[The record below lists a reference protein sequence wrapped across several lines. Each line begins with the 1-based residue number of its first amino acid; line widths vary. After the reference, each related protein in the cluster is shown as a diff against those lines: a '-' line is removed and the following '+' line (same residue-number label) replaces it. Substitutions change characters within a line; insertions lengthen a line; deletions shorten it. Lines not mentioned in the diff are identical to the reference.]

1 MKPLNAAMALVVGI
15 CLAAMA
21 VACQGGNEEE
31 TPSAS
36 VSATGTPGATS
47 TAVTAASPAAAT
59 GAPGITDTQIILGAD
74 APLSGVYGAV
84 YSMIP
89 KATQAYFKYV
99 NETQGGVCGRQ
110 IVYKVEDNSFDPAK
124 ALEAVRKLVEQDK
137 VFAIVGSLGDLPHLG
152 VWDYL
157 NENGV
162 PDILVSGGAHRYGA
176 DPEGHPLTFQMLPSY
191 KIEATLGG
199 RFISENMPGK
209 KVGFLGEMDGHDDAL
224 EGLQDG
230 LDPSKNELVDAE
242 SYEPT
247 ALDVRSQVINL
258 HNSGAEVVVLATSP
272 GFLAQAVKEADRL
285 DWHPQF
291 LAGYVNSD
299 DIIFQF
305 ASPKL
310 LEGMITSQAFKLAA
324 WREDD
329 PDVAEH
335 YELMQKYGGPPPTN
349 FSIYAQALGELTV
362 EILSRTCDNL
372 TREGLMEAVKS
383 IKDWSSPLMID
394 GISIT
399 FSERDHTAIQAGR
412 MLRATIVD
420 GKGKFEFFG
429 DILIFKDEDLQ

>member
-1 MKPLNAAMALVVGI
+1 MKPVNAATALAVGI
-15 CLAAMA
+15 CLAALA
-21 VACQGGNEEE
+21 VACQGGDDEQEI
-31 TPSAS
+31 PS
-36 VSATGTPGATS
+36 VSATA
-47 TAVTAASPAAAT
+47 TAVATGSPAPAT
-59 GAPGITDTQIILGAD
+59 AAPGITDTQILLGAH
-74 APLSGVYGAV
+74 APLSGTYGAV

-89 KATQAYFKYV
+89 RATQAYFKYV

-137 VFAIVGSLGDLPHLG
+137 VFAIVGALGDLPHLG
-152 VWDYL
+152 AWDYL

-162 PDILVSGGAHRYGA
+162 PDLLVSGGTHRYGS
-176 DPEGHPLTFQMLPSY
+176 DPDGHPLTFQMLPSY

-199 RFISENMPGK
+199 RFISETLPGK

-224 EGLQDG
+224 AGLQDG
-230 LDPSKNELVDAE
+230 LDPSKNELVAAE

-258 HNSGAEVVVLATSP
+258 HNAGAEVVVLGTSP
-272 GFLAQAVKEADRL
+272 GFLAQAIKEADRL

-299 DIIFQF
+299 DIIFLF

-324 WREDD
+324 WRDD
-329 PDVAEH
+329 PVVAKH
-335 YELMQKYGGPPPTN
+335 YELMQKYGGPAPTN

-362 EILSRTCDNL
+362 EILGRTCDNL
-372 TREGLMEAVKS
+372 TREGLLEAIKS
-383 IKDWSSPLMID
+383 IKDWRSDLMNE

-399 FSERDHTAIQAGR
+399 FGERDHTAIQAGR
-412 MLRATIVD
+412 MMRATVVD

-429 DILIFKDEDLQ
+429 PLFIFRDEDLQ

>member
-1 MKPLNAAMALVVGI
+1 MKPVNAATALVVGV
-15 CLAAMA
+15 CLAALA
-21 VACQGGNEEE
+21 VACQGGDEEE
-31 TPSAS
+31 TPGA
-36 VSATGTPGATS
+36 SATGTAVATG
-47 TAVTAASPAAAT
+47 SPAPAT

-74 APLSGVYGAV
+74 APLGGVYGAV
-84 YSMIP
+84 YAMIP
-89 KATQAYFKYV
+89 RATQAYFKYV

-110 IVYKVEDNSFDPAK
+110 IVYEVEDNSFDPAK

-162 PDILVSGGAHRYGA
+162 PDLLVSGGAHRYGS

-199 RFISENMPGK
+199 RFISETLPGK

-224 EGLQDG
+224 AGLQDG
-230 LDPSKNELVDAE
+230 LDFSKNELVAAE

-258 HNSGAEVVVLATSP
+258 HNSGAEVVVLGTSP
-272 GFLAQAVKEADRL
+272 GFLAQAIKEADRL

-324 WREDD
+324 WRDD
-329 PDVAEH
+329 PVVAKH
-335 YELMQKYGGPPPTN
+335 YELMQKHGGPAPTN
-349 FSIYAQALGELTV
+349 FSIYAQVLGELTV
-362 EILSRTCDNL
+362 EILGRTCDNL
-372 TREGLMEAVKS
+372 TREGLLEAVKS
-383 IKDWSSPLMID
+383 IKDWRSDLMNE

-399 FSERDHTAIQAGR
+399 FGERDHTAIQAGR
-412 MLRATIVD
+412 MMRATIVD

-429 DILIFKDEDLQ
+429 PLFVFKDEDLQ

>member
-1 MKPLNAAMALVVGI
+1 MKPVNAATALAVGI
-15 CLAAMA
+15 CLATMA
-21 VACQGGNEEE
+21 VACQGGDEEE
-31 TPSAS
+31 TPGA
-36 VSATGTPGATS
+36 SATA
-47 TAVTAASPAAAT
+47 TAVATGSPAPVTA
-59 GAPGITDTQIILGAD
+59 APGITDTQILLGAH
-74 APLSGVYGAV
+74 APLSGTYGAV

-89 KATQAYFKYV
+89 RATEAYFKYI

-137 VFAIVGSLGDLPHLG
+137 VFAIVGALGDLPHLG
-152 VWDYL
+152 AWDYL

-162 PDILVSGGAHRYGA
+162 PDLLVSGGTHRYGS

-199 RFISENMPGK
+199 RFISETLPGK

-224 EGLQDG
+224 AGLQDG
-230 LDPSKNELVDAE
+230 LDPSKNELVAAE

-258 HNSGAEVVVLATSP
+258 HNSGAEVVVLGTSP
-272 GFLAQAVKEADRL
+272 GFLAQAIKEADRL
-285 DWHPQF
+285 DWHPLF

-324 WREDD
+324 GRDD
-329 PDVAEH
+329 PDVAKH
-335 YELMQKYGGPPPTN
+335 YELMQKYGGPAPTN

-362 EILSRTCDNL
+362 EILGRTCDNL
-372 TREGLMEAVKS
+372 TREGLLESIKS
-383 IKDWSSPLMID
+383 IKDWRSDLMNE

-399 FSERDHTAIQAGR
+399 FGEKDHTAIQAGR
-412 MLRATIVD
+412 MMRATIVN

-429 DILIFKDEDLQ
+429 PLFVFKDEELQ

>member
-1 MKPLNAAMALVVGI
+1 MAMKPVTAGIALGI
-15 CLAAMA
+15 GMCLAALA
-21 VACQGGNEEE
+21 VACQGGDEEQ
-31 TPSAS
+31 TPST
-36 VSATGTPGATS
+36 SATAT
-47 TAVTAASPAAAT
+47 AIPAGSPAPA
-59 GAPGITDTQIILGAD
+59 APGITDTEIILGAD
-74 APLSGVYGAV
+74 APLGGVYGAV

-89 KATQAYFKYV
+89 RATQAYFSYV
-99 NETQGGVCGRQ
+99 NDTQGGVCGRR

-162 PDILVSGGAHRYGA
+162 PDLLVSGGAHRYGS

-191 KIEATLGG
+191 KIEATLGA
-199 RFISENMPGK
+199 RFISQTFPGK

-224 EGLQDG
+224 EGLQAG
-230 LDPSKNELVDAE
+230 LDPAKNELVDAE
-242 SYEPT
+242 SYQPT
-247 ALDVRSQVINL
+247 AIDVRSQVINL
-258 HNSGAEVVVLATSP
+258 HKAGAEVVVLGTSP
-272 GFLAQAVKEADRL
+272 GFLAQAIKEADHL
-285 DWHPQF
+285 DWHPIF

-324 WREDD
+324 WQDD
-329 PDVAEH
+329 PVVAKH
-335 YELMQKYGGPPPTN
+335 YQLMQNYDGPTPTN
-349 FSIYAQALGELTV
+349 FSIYAQTLAELTV

-372 TREGLMEAVKS
+372 TREGVLDAIKS
-383 IKDWSSPLMID
+383 IKDWRNDLMNE
-394 GISIT
+394 GISIS
-399 FSERDHTAIQAGR
+399 FSEKDHTAIQAGR
-412 MLRATIVD
+412 MMRATVVD

-429 DILIFKDEDLQ
+429 PLFVFSDEDLQ

>member
-1 MKPLNAAMALVVGI
+1 MKPASAVTALAVGI

-21 VACQGGNEEE
+21 VACQGGDEEE
-31 TPSAS
+31 TPGA
-36 VSATGTPGATS
+36 SATP
-47 TAVTAASPAAAT
+47 TAVATGSPAPAT
-59 GAPGITDTQIILGAD
+59 AVPGITDTQILLGAH
-74 APLSGVYGAV
+74 APLSGTYGAV

-89 KATQAYFKYV
+89 RATQAYFKYV

-137 VFAIVGSLGDLPHLG
+137 VFAIVGALGDLPHLG
-152 VWDYL
+152 AWDYL

-162 PDILVSGGAHRYGA
+162 PDLLVSGGTHRYGS

-199 RFISENMPGK
+199 RFISETLPGK

-224 EGLQDG
+224 AGLQDG
-230 LDPSKNELVDAE
+230 LDPSKNELVAAE

-258 HNSGAEVVVLATSP
+258 HNSGAEVVVLGTSP
-272 GFLAQAVKEADRL
+272 GFLAQAIKEADRL
-285 DWHPQF
+285 DWHPLF

-324 WREDD
+324 GRDD
-329 PDVAEH
+329 PDVAKH
-335 YELMQKYGGPPPTN
+335 YELMQRYGGPAPTN

-362 EILSRTCDNL
+362 EILGRTCDDL
-372 TREGLMEAVKS
+372 TREGLLEAVKS
-383 IKDWSSPLMID
+383 IKDWRSDLMNE

-399 FSERDHTAIQAGR
+399 FGEKDHTAIQAGR
-412 MLRATIVD
+412 MMRATIVN

-429 DILIFKDEDLQ
+429 PLFVFKDEELQ

>member
-1 MKPLNAAMALVVGI
+1 MKPLKAATALAVGI
-15 CLAAMA
+15 CLAALA
-21 VACQGGNEEE
+21 VACQGGDEEE
-31 TPSAS
+31 TPGAS
-36 VSATGTPGATS
+36 TTATAVATGSPAPV
-47 TAVTAASPAAAT
+47 TAV
-59 GAPGITDTQIILGAD
+59 PGITDTQILLGAH
-74 APLSGVYGAV
+74 APLSGTYGAV

-89 KATQAYFKYV
+89 RATEAYFKYI

-137 VFAIVGSLGDLPHLG
+137 VFAIVGALGDLPHLG
-152 VWDYL
+152 AWDYL

-162 PDILVSGGAHRYGA
+162 PDLLVSGGTHRYGS

-199 RFISENMPGK
+199 RFISETLPGK

-224 EGLQDG
+224 AGLQDG
-230 LDPSKNELVDAE
+230 LDPSKNELVAAE

-258 HNSGAEVVVLATSP
+258 HNSGAEVVVLGTSP
-272 GFLAQAVKEADRL
+272 GFLAQAIKEADRL
-285 DWHPQF
+285 DWHPLF

-324 WREDD
+324 GRDD
-329 PDVAEH
+329 PDVAKH
-335 YELMQKYGGPPPTN
+335 YELMQKYGGPAPTN

-362 EILSRTCDNL
+362 EILGRTCDNL
-372 TREGLMEAVKS
+372 TREGLLEAVKS
-383 IKDWSSPLMID
+383 IKKWRSDLMNE
-394 GISIT
+394 GIEIT
-399 FSERDHTAIQAGR
+399 FGEKDHTAIQAGR
-412 MLRATIVD
+412 MMRATIVN

-429 DILIFKDEDLQ
+429 PLFVFSDEDLE

>member
-1 MKPLNAAMALVVGI
+1 VG
-15 CLAAMA
+15 
-21 VACQGGNEEE
+21 
-31 TPSAS
+31 SAS
-36 VSATGTPGATS
+36 TVAT
-47 TAVTAASPAAAT
+47 VSPAPA
-59 GAPGITDTQIILGAD
+59 GEAPGITDTQIILGAD

-99 NETQGGVCGRQ
+99 NEAQGGVCGRQ
-110 IVYKVEDNSFDPAK
+110 IVYKVEDNNFDPGK
-124 ALEAVRKLVEQDK
+124 ALETARKLVEQDK
-137 VFAIVGSLGDLPHLG
+137 VFAFVGSLGDLPHLG

-176 DPEGHPLTFQMLPSY
+176 DPDGHPLTFQMLPSY

-199 RFISENMPGK
+199 RFISETFPGK
-209 KVGFLGEMDGHDDAL
+209 TVGFLGEMDGHDDAL
-224 EGLQDG
+224 AGLQDG

-285 DWHPQF
+285 NWHPQF
-291 LAGYVNSD
+291 IAGYVNSD

-305 ASPKL
+305 VSPKL
-310 LEGMITSQAFKLAA
+310 LEGAMTSQAFKLASG
-324 WREDD
+324 RDD
-329 PDVAEH
+329 PAVAEH
-335 YELMQKYGGPPPTN
+335 YELMQKYGGPAPTN
-349 FSIYAQALGELTV
+349 FTIYAQVLGELAV
-362 EILSRTCDNL
+362 EILGRTCDNL
-372 TREGLMEAVKS
+372 TREGLLEAVKS
-383 IKDWSSPLMID
+383 TKDWTSPLISE
-394 GISIT
+394 GISLT
-399 FSERDHTAIQAGR
+399 FGENDHTAIQAGR
-412 MLRATIVD
+412 MMRATVVD

-429 DILIFKDEDLQ
+429 PLYIFKDEDLQ

>member
-1 MKPLNAAMALVVGI
+1 MKPVNAATALAVGI

-21 VACQGGNEEE
+21 VACQGGDEEE

-36 VSATGTPGATS
+36 ATGTAAAS
-47 TAVTAASPAAAT
+47 ASPAPVTAV
-59 GAPGITDTQIILGAD
+59 PGITDTQILLGAH
-74 APLSGVYGAV
+74 APLSGTYGAV

-89 KATQAYFKYV
+89 RATQAYFKYV
-99 NETQGGVCGRQ
+99 NETQGGVCGRE

-137 VFAIVGSLGDLPHLG
+137 VFAIVGALGDLPHLG
-152 VWDYL
+152 AWDYL

-162 PDILVSGGAHRYGA
+162 PDLLVSGGTHRYGS
-176 DPEGHPLTFQMLPSY
+176 DPVGHPLTFQMLPSY

-199 RFISENMPGK
+199 RFISETLPGK

-224 EGLQDG
+224 AGLQDG
-230 LDPSKNELVDAE
+230 LDPSKNELVAAE

-247 ALDVRSQVINL
+247 AIDVRSQVINL
-258 HNSGAEVVVLATSP
+258 HNAGAEVVVLGTSP
-272 GFLAQAVKEADRL
+272 GFLAQAIKEADHL

-324 WREDD
+324 GRDD

-335 YELMQKYGGPPPTN
+335 YELMQKYGGPAPTN
-349 FSIYAQALGELTV
+349 FSIYAQVLGELTV
-362 EILSRTCDNL
+362 EILERTCDNL
-372 TREGLMEAVKS
+372 TREGLLEAVKS
-383 IKDWSSPLMID
+383 IKDWSSPLMTE

-399 FSERDHTAIQAGR
+399 FGENDHTAIQAGR
-412 MLRATIVD
+412 MVRATIVD

-429 DILIFKDEDLQ
+429 PLFVFKDEDLQ

>member
-1 MKPLNAAMALVVGI
+1 MKPANAATALAVGI

-21 VACQGGNEEE
+21 VACQGGDEEE
-31 TPSAS
+31 TPGA
-36 VSATGTPGATS
+36 SATA
-47 TAVTAASPAAAT
+47 TAVATGSPAPVTAV
-59 GAPGITDTQIILGAD
+59 PGITDTQILLGAH
-74 APLSGVYGAV
+74 APLSGTYGAV

-89 KATQAYFKYV
+89 RATEAYFKYI

-137 VFAIVGSLGDLPHLG
+137 VFAIVGALGDLPHLG
-152 VWDYL
+152 AWDYL

-162 PDILVSGGAHRYGA
+162 PDLLVSGGTHRYGS

-199 RFISENMPGK
+199 RFISETLPGK

-224 EGLQDG
+224 AGLQDG
-230 LDPSKNELVDAE
+230 LDPSKNELVAAE

-258 HNSGAEVVVLATSP
+258 HNSGAEVVVLGTSP
-272 GFLAQAVKEADRL
+272 GFLAQAIKEADRL
-285 DWHPQF
+285 DWHPLF

-324 WREDD
+324 GRDD

-335 YELMQKYGGPPPTN
+335 YELMQKYGGPAPTN

-362 EILSRTCDNL
+362 EILGRTCDNL
-372 TREGLMEAVKS
+372 TREGLLESVKS
-383 IKDWSSPLMID
+383 IKDWRSDLMNE

-399 FSERDHTAIQAGR
+399 FGEKDHTAIQAGR
-412 MLRATIVD
+412 MMRATIVN

-429 DILIFKDEDLQ
+429 PLFVFSDEELQ

>member
-1 MKPLNAAMALVVGI
+1 MKPVTAGIALGI
-15 CLAAMA
+15 GMCLAALA
-21 VACQGGNEEE
+21 VACQGGDEEQ
-31 TPSAS
+31 TPST
-36 VSATGTPGATS
+36 SATAT
-47 TAVTAASPAAAT
+47 AIPAGSPAPA
-59 GAPGITDTQIILGAD
+59 APGITDTEIILGAD
-74 APLSGVYGAV
+74 APLGGVYGAV

-89 KATQAYFKYV
+89 RATQAYFSYV
-99 NETQGGVCGRQ
+99 NDTQGGVCGRR

-162 PDILVSGGAHRYGA
+162 PDLLVSGGAHRYGS

-191 KIEATLGG
+191 KIEATLGA
-199 RFISENMPGK
+199 RFISQTFPGK

-224 EGLQDG
+224 EGLQAG
-230 LDPSKNELVDAE
+230 LDPAKNELVDAE
-242 SYEPT
+242 SYQPT
-247 ALDVRSQVINL
+247 AIDVRSQVINL
-258 HNSGAEVVVLATSP
+258 HKAGAEVVVLGTSP
-272 GFLAQAVKEADRL
+272 GFLAQAIKEADHL
-285 DWHPQF
+285 DWHPIF

-324 WREDD
+324 WQDD
-329 PDVAEH
+329 PVVAKH
-335 YELMQKYGGPPPTN
+335 YQLMQNYDGPTPTN
-349 FSIYAQALGELTV
+349 FSIYAQTLAELTV

-372 TREGLMEAVKS
+372 TREGVLDAIKS
-383 IKDWSSPLMID
+383 IKDWRNDLMNE
-394 GISIT
+394 GISIS
-399 FSERDHTAIQAGR
+399 FSEKDHTAIQAGR
-412 MLRATIVD
+412 MMRATVVD

-429 DILIFKDEDLQ
+429 PLFVFSDEDLQ

>member
-1 MKPLNAAMALVVGI
+1 MKWLSAAVTLVAGI
-15 CLAAMA
+15 CLAALA
-21 VACQGGNEEE
+21 VACDGGEEE
-31 TPSAS
+31 TPNAS
-36 VSATGTPGATS
+36 STATANATATATS
-47 TAVTAASPAAAT
+47 SPAPATAV
-59 GAPGITDTQIILGAD
+59 PGITDTQIILGAH
-74 APLSGVYGAV
+74 APLSGTYGAV

-89 KATQAYFKYV
+89 RATQAYFKYI
-99 NETQGGVCGRQ
+99 NETQGGVCGRE

-124 ALEAVRKLVEQDK
+124 ALEAARKLVEQDRI
-137 VFAIVGSLGDLPHLG
+137 FAMVGALGDLPHLG
-152 VWDYL
+152 VWGYL

-162 PDILVSGGAHRYGA
+162 PDLLVTGGAHRYGA

-199 RFISENMPGK
+199 RFISEALPGK

-224 EGLQDG
+224 AGLQDG
-230 LDPSKNELVDAE
+230 LDPSKNELVAAE

-247 ALDVRSQVINL
+247 AIDVRSQVINL
-258 HNSGAEVVVLATSP
+258 HKAGAEVVVLGTSP
-272 GFLAQAVKEADRL
+272 AFLAQAIKEADHL

-310 LEGMITSQAFKLAA
+310 LEGLITSQGLKLAA
-324 WREDD
+324 WRDD

-362 EILSRTCDNL
+362 EILRRTCDNL
-372 TREGLMEAVKS
+372 TREGVLES
-383 IKDWSSPLMID
+383 IKSVKQWHSNLMIE
-394 GISIT
+394 GIDIT
-399 FSERDHTAIQAGR
+399 FGEKDHTGIQAGK
-412 MLRATIVD
+412 MLRATVVN

-429 DILIFKDEDLQ
+429 PLYIFRDQDLQ

>member
-1 MKPLNAAMALVVGI
+1 MKPVNAATALAVGI
-15 CLAAMA
+15 CLAALA
-21 VACQGGNEEE
+21 VACQGGDKED

-36 VSATGTPGATS
+36 ATGTAVATG
-47 TAVTAASPAAAT
+47 SPAPAT
-59 GAPGITDTQIILGAD
+59 AAPGITDTQILLGAH
-74 APLSGVYGAV
+74 APLSGTYGAV

-89 KATQAYFKYV
+89 RATQAYFKYI

-137 VFAIVGSLGDLPHLG
+137 VFAIVGALGDLPHLG
-152 VWDYL
+152 AWDYL

-162 PDILVSGGAHRYGA
+162 PDLLVSGGTHRYGS
-176 DPEGHPLTFQMLPSY
+176 DPDGHPLTFQMLPSY

-199 RFISENMPGK
+199 RFISETLPGK

-224 EGLQDG
+224 AGLQDG
-230 LDPSKNELVDAE
+230 LDPSKNELVAAE

-258 HNSGAEVVVLATSP
+258 HNAGAEVVVLGTSP
-272 GFLAQAVKEADRL
+272 GFLAQAIKEADRL
-285 DWHPQF
+285 DWHPEF

-299 DIIFQF
+299 DMIFQF

-324 WREDD
+324 WRDD
-329 PDVAEH
+329 PDVAKH
-335 YELMQKYGGPPPTN
+335 YELMQKYGGPAPTN
-349 FSIYAQALGELTV
+349 FSIYAQVLGELTV
-362 EILSRTCDNL
+362 EILGRTCDNL
-372 TREGLMEAVKS
+372 TREGLLEAIKS
-383 IKDWSSPLMID
+383 IKDWRSDLMNE

-399 FSERDHTAIQAGR
+399 FGERDHTAIQAGR
-412 MLRATIVD
+412 MMRATIVD

-429 DILIFKDEDLQ
+429 PLFVFTDEDLQ

>member
-1 MKPLNAAMALVVGI
+1 MKPVNAATALAVGI
-15 CLAAMA
+15 CLAALA
-21 VACQGGNEEE
+21 VACQGGDKED

-36 VSATGTPGATS
+36 ATGTAVATG
-47 TAVTAASPAAAT
+47 SPAPAT
-59 GAPGITDTQIILGAD
+59 AAPGITDTQILLGAH
-74 APLSGVYGAV
+74 APLSGTYGAV

-89 KATQAYFKYV
+89 RATEAYFKYI

-137 VFAIVGSLGDLPHLG
+137 VFAIVGALGDLPHLG
-152 VWDYL
+152 AWDYL

-162 PDILVSGGAHRYGA
+162 PDLLVSGGTHRYGS

-199 RFISENMPGK
+199 RFISETLPGK

-224 EGLQDG
+224 AGLQDG
-230 LDPSKNELVDAE
+230 LDPSKNELVAAE

-258 HNSGAEVVVLATSP
+258 HNSGAEVVVLGTSP
-272 GFLAQAVKEADRL
+272 GFLAQAIKEADRL
-285 DWHPQF
+285 DWHPLF

-324 WREDD
+324 WRDD
-329 PDVAEH
+329 PDVAKH
-335 YELMQKYGGPPPTN
+335 YELMQKYGGPAPTN
-349 FSIYAQALGELTV
+349 FSIYAQVLGELTV
-362 EILSRTCDNL
+362 EILGRTCDNL
-372 TREGLMEAVKS
+372 TREGLLEAIKS
-383 IKDWSSPLMID
+383 IKDWRSDLMNE

-399 FSERDHTAIQAGR
+399 FGERDHTAIQAGR
-412 MLRATIVD
+412 MMRATIVD

-429 DILIFKDEDLQ
+429 PLFVFTDEDLQ

>member
-1 MKPLNAAMALVVGI
+1 MKPASVVTALAVGI

-21 VACQGGNEEE
+21 VACRSGDEEE
-31 TPSAS
+31 TP
-36 VSATGTPGATS
+36 G
-47 TAVTAASPAAAT
+47 ASPAATAVAT
-59 GAPGITDTQIILGAD
+59 GSPAPATTVPGITDTQILLGAH
-74 APLSGVYGAV
+74 APLSGTYGAV

-89 KATQAYFKYV
+89 RATQAYFKYI

-137 VFAIVGSLGDLPHLG
+137 VFAIVGALGDLPHLG
-152 VWDYL
+152 AWDYL

-162 PDILVSGGAHRYGA
+162 PDLLVSGGTHRYGS

-199 RFISENMPGK
+199 RFISETLPGK

-224 EGLQDG
+224 AGLQDG
-230 LDPSKNELVDAE
+230 LDPSKNELVAAE

-258 HNSGAEVVVLATSP
+258 HNSGAEVVVLGTSP
-272 GFLAQAVKEADRL
+272 GFLAQAIKEADRL
-285 DWHPQF
+285 DWHPLF

-324 WREDD
+324 GRDD
-329 PDVAEH
+329 PDVANH
-335 YELMQKYGGPPPTN
+335 YELMQKYGGPAPTN

-362 EILSRTCDNL
+362 EILGRTCDNL
-372 TREGLMEAVKS
+372 TREGLLESVKS
-383 IKDWSSPLMID
+383 IKEWRSDLMIE

-399 FSERDHTAIQAGR
+399 FGEKDHTALQAGR
-412 MLRATIVD
+412 NLRATIVD

-429 DILIFKDEDLQ
+429 PLNIFKDEDLQ

>member
-1 MKPLNAAMALVVGI
+1 MKPVNAATALAVGI

-21 VACQGGNEEE
+21 VACQGGDEEE
-31 TPSAS
+31 TPGAS
-36 VSATGTPGATS
+36 TTATAVATGSPAPV
-47 TAVTAASPAAAT
+47 TAV
-59 GAPGITDTQIILGAD
+59 PGITDTQILLGAH
-74 APLSGVYGAV
+74 APLSGTYGAV

-89 KATQAYFKYV
+89 RATQAYFKYV

-137 VFAIVGSLGDLPHLG
+137 VFAIVGALGDLPHLG
-152 VWDYL
+152 AWDYL

-162 PDILVSGGAHRYGA
+162 PDLLVSGGTHRYGS

-199 RFISENMPGK
+199 RFISETLPGK

-224 EGLQDG
+224 AGLQDG
-230 LDPSKNELVDAE
+230 LDPSKNELVAAE

-258 HNSGAEVVVLATSP
+258 HNSGAEVVVLGTSP
-272 GFLAQAVKEADRL
+272 GFLAQAIKEADRL
-285 DWHPQF
+285 DWHPLF

-324 WREDD
+324 GRDD
-329 PDVAEH
+329 PDVAKH
-335 YELMQKYGGPPPTN
+335 YELMQKYGGPAPTN

-362 EILSRTCDNL
+362 EILGRTCDNL
-372 TREGLMEAVKS
+372 TREGLLEAVKS
-383 IKDWSSPLMID
+383 IKEWRSDLMIE

-399 FSERDHTAIQAGR
+399 FGERDHTALQAGR
-412 MLRATIVD
+412 NLRATIVD

-429 DILIFKDEDLQ
+429 PLNIFKDEDLQ

>member
-1 MKPLNAAMALVVGI
+1 MRPMNAAMALTVGM
-15 CLAAMA
+15 CLVALA
-21 VACQGGNEEE
+21 VACQGGENER

-36 VSATGTPGATS
+36 ATATTAAIATG
-47 TAVTAASPAAAT
+47 SPAPAT

-74 APLSGVYGAV
+74 APLSGTYGAV

-89 KATQAYFKYV
+89 RATQAYFKYV
-99 NETQGGVCGRQ
+99 NDTQGGVCGRQ

-124 ALEAVRKLVEQDK
+124 ALEAARKLVEQER
-137 VFAIVGSLGDLPHLG
+137 VFAMVGSLGDLPHLG

-162 PDILVSGGAHRYGA
+162 PDILVSAGAHRYGS

-191 KIEATLGG
+191 KIEATLGA
-199 RFISENMPGK
+199 RFISENLPGK

-224 EGLQDG
+224 EGLKAG
-230 LDPSKNELVDAE
+230 LDPAKNELVDAE

-247 ALDVRSQVINL
+247 AIDVRSQVINL
-258 HNSGAEVVVLATSP
+258 QKAGAEVVVLGTSP

-285 DWHPQF
+285 GWHPQF

-324 WREDD
+324 WRDD
-329 PDVAEH
+329 PVVARH
-335 YELMQKYGGPPPTN
+335 YELMQKYGGPAPTN
-349 FSIYAQALGELTV
+349 FSIYAQVLGELAV

-372 TREGLMEAVKS
+372 TREGLLEAVKS
-383 IKDWSSPLMID
+383 IKDWRSDLMNE

-399 FSERDHTAIQAGR
+399 FGEKDHTAIQAGR
-412 MLRATIVD
+412 MMRATVVN

-429 DILIFKDEDLQ
+429 PVYVFKDEDLQ

>member
-1 MKPLNAAMALVVGI
+1 MKPLKAATALAVGI

-21 VACQGGNEEE
+21 VACQGGDEEE
-31 TPSAS
+31 TPGA
-36 VSATGTPGATS
+36 SATA
-47 TAVTAASPAAAT
+47 TAVATGSPAPVTAV
-59 GAPGITDTQIILGAD
+59 PGITDTQILLGAH
-74 APLSGVYGAV
+74 APLSGTYGAV

-89 KATQAYFKYV
+89 RATEAYFKYI

-137 VFAIVGSLGDLPHLG
+137 VFAIVGALGDLPHLG
-152 VWDYL
+152 AWDYL

-162 PDILVSGGAHRYGA
+162 PDLLVSGGTHRYGS

-199 RFISENMPGK
+199 RFISETLPGK

-224 EGLQDG
+224 AGLQDG
-230 LDPSKNELVDAE
+230 LDPSKNELVAAE

-258 HNSGAEVVVLATSP
+258 HNSGAEVVVLGTSP
-272 GFLAQAVKEADRL
+272 GFLAQAIKEADRL
-285 DWHPQF
+285 DWHPLF

-324 WREDD
+324 GRDD
-329 PDVAEH
+329 PDVAKH
-335 YELMQKYGGPPPTN
+335 YELMQKYGGPAPTN

-362 EILSRTCDNL
+362 EILGRTCDNL
-372 TREGLMEAVKS
+372 TREGLLESIKS
-383 IKDWSSPLMID
+383 IRDWRSDLMNE

-399 FSERDHTAIQAGR
+399 FGERDHTAIQAGR
-412 MLRATIVD
+412 MMRATIVD

-429 DILIFKDEDLQ
+429 PLYIFKDEDLQ

>member
-1 MKPLNAAMALVVGI
+1 MALAVVI
-15 CLAAMA
+15 CLAALA
-21 VACQGGNEEE
+21 AACEGSGEEE

-36 VSATGTPGATS
+36 ATS
-47 TAVTAASPAAAT
+47 TAVATGTAIATGSPAPAT
-59 GAPGITDTQIILGAD
+59 GAPGITDTQIILGAH
-74 APLSGVYGAV
+74 APLSGTYGAV

-89 KATQAYFKYV
+89 RATQAYFKYI

-137 VFAIVGSLGDLPHLG
+137 VFAIVGALGDLPHLG
-152 VWDYL
+152 AWDYL

-162 PDILVSGGAHRYGA
+162 PDLLVSGGTHRYGS

-199 RFISENMPGK
+199 RFISETLPGK

-224 EGLQDG
+224 AGLQDG

-247 ALDVRSQVINL
+247 ALDVRSQMINL
-258 HNSGAEVVVLATSP
+258 HNSGAEVVVLGTSP

-285 DWHPQF
+285 NWHPQF
-291 LAGYVNSD
+291 IAGYVNSD

-324 WREDD
+324 WRDD

-335 YELMQKYGGPPPTN
+335 YELMQKYGGPAPTN
-349 FSIYAQALGELTV
+349 FSIYAQVLGELAV
-362 EILSRTCDNL
+362 EIMGRTCGNL
-372 TREGLMEAVKS
+372 TREGLLEAVKS
-383 IKDWSSPLMID
+383 VKKWRSDLMNE
-394 GISIT
+394 GIEIT
-399 FSERDHTAIQAGR
+399 FGERDHTAIQAGR
-412 MLRATIVD
+412 MMRATIVG
-420 GKGKFEFFG
+420 GKGKFDFFG
-429 DILIFKDEDLQ
+429 PLYIFKDEDLQ

>member
-1 MKPLNAAMALVVGI
+1 MSGRQGGNAMKPASAVTALAVGI

-21 VACQGGNEEE
+21 VACQGGDEEE
-31 TPSAS
+31 TPGA
-36 VSATGTPGATS
+36 SATP
-47 TAVTAASPAAAT
+47 TAVATGSPAPAT
-59 GAPGITDTQIILGAD
+59 AVPGITDTQILLGAH
-74 APLSGVYGAV
+74 APLSGTYGAV

-89 KATQAYFKYV
+89 RATEAYFKYV

-137 VFAIVGSLGDLPHLG
+137 VFAIVGALGDLPHLG
-152 VWDYL
+152 AWDYL

-162 PDILVSGGAHRYGA
+162 PDLLVSGGTHRYGS

-199 RFISENMPGK
+199 RFISETLPGK

-224 EGLQDG
+224 AGLQDG
-230 LDPSKNELVDAE
+230 LDPSKNELVAAE

-258 HNSGAEVVVLATSP
+258 HNSGAEVVVLGTSP
-272 GFLAQAVKEADRL
+272 GFLAQAIKEADRL
-285 DWHPQF
+285 DWHPLF

-324 WREDD
+324 GRDD

-335 YELMQKYGGPPPTN
+335 YELMQKYDGPAPTN

-362 EILSRTCDNL
+362 EILGRTCDDL
-372 TREGLMEAVKS
+372 TREGLLEAVKS
-383 IKDWSSPLMID
+383 IKDWRSDLMNE

-399 FSERDHTAIQAGR
+399 FGEKDHTAIQAGR
-412 MLRATIVD
+412 MMRATIVN

-429 DILIFKDEDLQ
+429 PLFVFKDEELQ

>member
-1 MKPLNAAMALVVGI
+1 MKPLNAAMALVLGI
-15 CLAAMA
+15 GLAALA
-21 VACQGGNEEE
+21 VACQDGDEEQ
-31 TPSAS
+31 TPTASAS
-36 VSATGTPGATS
+36 VTAPATG
-47 TAVTAASPAAAT
+47 SPAPAT
-59 GAPGITDTQIILGAD
+59 GSPATATGVPGITESEIILGAH
-74 APLSGVYGAV
+74 APLSGTYGAV

-89 KATQAYFKYV
+89 RATQAYFKYV

-110 IVYKVEDNSFDPAK
+110 IVYNVEDNSFDPAK

-137 VFAIVGSLGDLPHLG
+137 VFAIVGALGDLPHLG
-152 VWDYL
+152 AWDYL
-157 NENGV
+157 NENKV
-162 PDILVSGGAHRYGA
+162 PDLLVSAGTHRYGS
-176 DPEGHPLTFQMLPSY
+176 DPEGHPFTFQMLPSY

-199 RFISENMPGK
+199 RFISETFAGK

-224 EGLQDG
+224 AGLQDG

-258 HNSGAEVVVLATSP
+258 HDSGAEVVVLATSP

-291 LAGYVNSD
+291 IAGYVNSD

-310 LEGMITSQAFKLAA
+310 LEGLMTSQAFKLASG
-324 WREDD
+324 RDD
-329 PDVAEH
+329 PAVAQH
-335 YELMQKYGGPPPTN
+335 YELMQKYGGPAPTN
-349 FSIYAQALGELTV
+349 FSIYAQVLGELAV
-362 EILSRTCDNL
+362 EILGRTCDDL

-383 IKDWSSPLMID
+383 IKDWTSPLMTE

-399 FSERDHTAIQAGR
+399 FGEKDHTAIQAGR
-412 MLRATIVD
+412 MVRATVVD

-429 DILIFKDEDLQ
+429 PLYIFRDEDLQ

>member
-1 MKPLNAAMALVVGI
+1 MKPLKAATALAVGI

-21 VACQGGNEEE
+21 VACQGGDEEE
-31 TPSAS
+31 TPGA
-36 VSATGTPGATS
+36 SATA
-47 TAVTAASPAAAT
+47 TAVATGSPAPVTAV
-59 GAPGITDTQIILGAD
+59 PGITDTQILLGAH
-74 APLSGVYGAV
+74 APLSGTYGAV

-89 KATQAYFKYV
+89 RATEAYFKYI

-137 VFAIVGSLGDLPHLG
+137 VFAIVGALGDLPHLG
-152 VWDYL
+152 AWDYL

-162 PDILVSGGAHRYGA
+162 PDLLVSGGTHRYGS

-199 RFISENMPGK
+199 RFISETLPGK

-224 EGLQDG
+224 AGLQDG
-230 LDPSKNELVDAE
+230 LDPSKNELVAAE

-258 HNSGAEVVVLATSP
+258 HNSGAEVVVLGTSP
-272 GFLAQAVKEADRL
+272 GFLAQAIKEADRL
-285 DWHPQF
+285 DWHPLF

-324 WREDD
+324 GRDD
-329 PDVAEH
+329 PDVAKH
-335 YELMQKYGGPPPTN
+335 YELMQKYGGPAPTN

-362 EILSRTCDNL
+362 EILGRTCDNL
-372 TREGLMEAVKS
+372 TREGLLESIKS
-383 IKDWSSPLMID
+383 IKDWRSDLMNE

-399 FSERDHTAIQAGR
+399 FGEKDHTAIQAGR
-412 MLRATIVD
+412 MMRATIVN

-429 DILIFKDEDLQ
+429 PLFVFKDEELQ

>member
-1 MKPLNAAMALVVGI
+1 MKPLNAAAVVGI
-15 CLAAMA
+15 CLAAMVA
-21 VACQGGNEEE
+21 ACQGGDEEE
-31 TPSAS
+31 TPNAS
-36 VSATGTPGATS
+36 PTGTAVATASPGAATGT
-47 TAVTAASPAAAT
+47 
-59 GAPGITDTQIILGAD
+59 PGITDTQIILGAD

-110 IVYKVEDNSFDPAK
+110 IVYKVEDNSFDPAQ

-162 PDILVSGGAHRYGA
+162 PDLLVSGGAHRYGA

-224 EGLQDG
+224 EGLMDG

-335 YELMQKYGGPPPTN
+335 YDLMQKYGGPPPTN

-372 TREGLMEAVKS
+372 TREGLLEAVKS
-383 IKDWSSPLMID
+383 IKDWSSPLMIE

-399 FSERDHTAIQAGR
+399 FGEKDHTAIQAGR

-429 DILIFKDEDLQ
+429 DLLIFRDEDLQ

>member
-1 MKPLNAAMALVVGI
+1 MAMKPVTAGIALGI
-15 CLAAMA
+15 GMCLAALA
-21 VACQGGNEEE
+21 VACQGGDEEQ
-31 TPSAS
+31 TPST
-36 VSATGTPGATS
+36 SATAT
-47 TAVTAASPAAAT
+47 AIPAGSPAPA
-59 GAPGITDTQIILGAD
+59 APGITDTEIILGAD
-74 APLSGVYGAV
+74 APLGGVYGAV

-89 KATQAYFKYV
+89 RATQAYFSYV
-99 NETQGGVCGRQ
+99 NDTQGGVCGRR

-162 PDILVSGGAHRYGA
+162 PDLLVSGGAHRYGS

-191 KIEATLGG
+191 KIEATLGA
-199 RFISENMPGK
+199 RFISQTFPGK

-224 EGLQDG
+224 EGLQAG
-230 LDPSKNELVDAE
+230 LDPAKNELVDAE
-242 SYEPT
+242 SYQPT
-247 ALDVRSQVINL
+247 AIDVRSQVINL
-258 HNSGAEVVVLATSP
+258 HKAGAEVVVLGTSP
-272 GFLAQAVKEADRL
+272 GFLAQAIKEADHL
-285 DWHPQF
+285 DWHPIF

-324 WREDD
+324 WQDD
-329 PDVAEH
+329 PVVAKH
-335 YELMQKYGGPPPTN
+335 YQLMQNYDGPTPTN
-349 FSIYAQALGELTV
+349 FSIYAQTLAELTV

-372 TREGLMEAVKS
+372 TREGVLDAIKS
-383 IKDWSSPLMID
+383 IKDWRSDLMNE
-394 GISIT
+394 GISIS
-399 FSERDHTAIQAGR
+399 FSEKDHTAIQAGR
-412 MLRATIVD
+412 MMRATVVD

-429 DILIFKDEDLQ
+429 PLFVFSDEDLQ

>member
-1 MKPLNAAMALVVGI
+1 MKTVRLAMTLAAGV
-15 CLAAMA
+15 CLAALA
-21 VACQGGNEEE
+21 AACQGGEEEE

-36 VSATGTPGATS
+36 ASATAVATG
-47 TAVTAASPAAAT
+47 SPAPAT
-59 GAPGITDTQIILGAD
+59 GVPGITDTQIILGAH
-74 APLSGVYGAV
+74 APLSGTYGAV

-89 KATQAYFKYV
+89 RATQAYFKYV

-137 VFAIVGSLGDLPHLG
+137 VFAIVGALGDLPHLG
-152 VWDYL
+152 AWDYL

-162 PDILVSGGAHRYGA
+162 PDLLVSGGTHRYGS

-199 RFISENMPGK
+199 RFISEALPGK

-224 EGLQDG
+224 AGLKDG
-230 LDPSKNELVDAE
+230 LDPAKNELVAAE

-247 ALDVRSQVINL
+247 AIDVRSQVINL
-258 HNSGAEVVVLATSP
+258 HNAGAEVVVLGTSP
-272 GFLAQAVKEADRL
+272 GFLAQAIKEADHL

-291 LAGYVNSD
+291 IAGYVNSD

-324 WREDD
+324 WRDD

-335 YELMQKYGGPPPTN
+335 YELMQKYGGPAPTN
-349 FSIYAQALGELTV
+349 FSIYAQVLGELAV

-372 TREGLMEAVKS
+372 TREGLLEATKS
-383 IKDWSSPLMID
+383 IKDWRSDLMNE

-399 FSERDHTAIQAGR
+399 YGEKDHTAIQAGR
-412 MLRATIVD
+412 MMRATVVD

-429 DILIFKDEDLQ
+429 PVYVFKDEDLQ